1 MITQLN
7 FAENNRIVLFG
18 FGYTLIVVGLI
29 SLEDFRV
36 IIGGNPFFQ
45 LVGGASYALYLI
57 HFPLISIMLKI
68 AMGLGLKE
76 LGMAGAV
83 ISFIVIFISCIV
95 ASILFHLYIE
105 IPMMRKLAQYKFKRP
120 IVESSI

>member
-1 MITQLN
+1 
-7 FAENNRIVLFG
+7 
-18 FGYTLIVVGLI
+18 
-29 SLEDFRV
+29 
-36 IIGGNPFFQ
+36 
-45 LVGGASYALYLI
+45 
-57 HFPLISIMLKI
+57 MLKI